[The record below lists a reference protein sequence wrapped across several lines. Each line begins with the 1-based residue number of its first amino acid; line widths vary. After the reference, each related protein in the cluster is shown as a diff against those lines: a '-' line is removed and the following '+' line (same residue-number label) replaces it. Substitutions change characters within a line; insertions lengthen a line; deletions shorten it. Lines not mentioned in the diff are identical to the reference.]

1 MTDEKPAARPTKRR
15 LTPPGTPF
23 EKGKSGNPKGR
34 PKGARGLSGLL
45 KEALEVRVVEEDGKE
60 ISKLEAAVRRIADSA
75 AGGDPRMLQMLL
87 AELRRLEPSRPEPA
101 PHDCMDVVRE
111 EMKGAHARLTEKLAK
126 LRAHMEREEEE
137 ARAKGLPCPTCG
149 APQKQEGENQVQSIA

>member
-1 MTDEKPAARPTKRR
+1 MTDEKPQSRPAKQK

-23 EKGKSGNPKGR
+23 EKGKSGNPRGR

-45 KEALEVRVVEEDGKE
+45 KEALEVRVTEDGKE

-87 AELRRLEPSRPEPA
+87 AELRRLEPTRPEPA
-101 PHDCMDVVRE
+101 PHDCMDVVRVQ
-111 EMKGAHARLTEKLAK
+111 MARARDEFRAKLAK
-126 LRAHMEREEEE
+126 YRVDEEREEEE
-137 ARAKGLPCPTCG
+137 ESRDAARNQQGEN
-149 APQKQEGENQVQSIA
+149 EGESNG

>member
-1 MTDEKPAARPTKRR
+1 MADEKPAARPTKRR

-23 EKGKSGNPKGR
+23 EKGKSGNPRGR

-45 KEALEVRVVEEDGKE
+45 KEALEVRVTEDGQE

-87 AELRRLEPSRPEPA
+87 AELRRLEPSRAEPA

-126 LRAHMEREEEE
+126 LRAHMLQNQEE

-149 APQKQEGENQVQSIA
+149 APQKQEGENSAESIA